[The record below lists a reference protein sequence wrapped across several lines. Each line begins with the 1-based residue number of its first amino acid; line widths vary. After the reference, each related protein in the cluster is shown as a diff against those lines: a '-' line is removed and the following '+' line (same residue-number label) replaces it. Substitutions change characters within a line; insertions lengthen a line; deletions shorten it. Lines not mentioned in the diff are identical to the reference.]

1 MGVYAG
7 EAPVRNRGVFG
18 RWGEELM
25 TKQLLTGFTA
35 ALLLLTAGCS
45 QRETSKSAQD
55 AAKDAVEAADKAAIA
70 AKEAADN
77 ARKALDAAA
86 TEKAQQGE
94 QPPPAER
101 TARNAARPAVRE
113 ATSAV
118 IPSGTTLVV
127 RTTSTLST
135 KTAKAGETFVATL
148 EQPLSVGGR
157 VIAPRGSQVTGR
169 VMGVD
174 PGGRVKGLAAIS
186 VALVSL
192 DLPAGADLKLA
203 TSTYTAQANASKKK
217 DAAKIGIGAGVG
229 AAIGA
234 IAGGGKGAAIGA
246 GSGAGAGTGVV
257 LATRGDA
264 AVIPA
269 ESVLRFQVR

>member
-1 MGVYAG
+1 
-7 EAPVRNRGVFG
+7 
-18 RWGEELM
+18 M
-25 TKQLLTGFTA
+25 TRQLLTGLTA
-35 ALLLLTAGCS
+35 AMLLAAWGCAP
-45 QRETSKSAQD
+45 RETSKSAQD
-55 AAKDAVEAADKAAIA
+55 AARDAVEAADKAAVA

-77 ARKALDAAA
+77 ARQALDAAA
-86 TEKAQQGE
+86 SEKAPLTETG
-94 QPPPAER
+94 R
-101 TARNAARPAVRE
+101 TAPAGRTVRNTARPAVRG

-135 KTAKAGETFVATL
+135 KTAQAGETFVATL
-148 EQPLSVGGR
+148 EQPLTAGGR
-157 VIAPRGSQVTGR
+157 VLAPRGSQVTGR
-169 VMGVD
+169 VTGVD
-174 PGGRVKGLAAIS
+174 PGGRVKGLATLS

-192 DLPAGADLKLA
+192 DLPSGGDLKLS

-257 LATRGDA
+257 LATRGDP